1 MDQIADFQRKTER
14 SVDMTLRLLKLFSEE
29 ENYMKNKKVCAL
41 LCAVALSANI
51 VLPVMAAE
59 NTDNIYTTEDGAM
72 VEENQ
77 IAEPQG
83 DAVTGNDTEGIE
95 EQEQAGE
102 NANDVE

>member
-1 MDQIADFQRKTER
+1 
-14 SVDMTLRLLKLFSEE
+14 
-29 ENYMKNKKVCAL
+29 MKNKKVCAL

-51 VLPVMAAE
+51 VLPVRAAE

>member
-1 MDQIADFQRKTER
+1 
-14 SVDMTLRLLKLFSEE
+14 
-29 ENYMKNKKVCAL
+29 MKNVKVCAL
-41 LCAVALSANI
+41 LCAVALSANT
-51 VLPVMAAE
+51 VFPVMAAE
-59 NTDNIYTTEDGAM
+59 NTDNIYTTEDGTM

-102 NANDVE
+102 NANDVEQQESPQEAAQDEVKTEDSQVVLEEDKAEADK

>member
-1 MDQIADFQRKTER
+1 
-14 SVDMTLRLLKLFSEE
+14 
-29 ENYMKNKKVCAL
+29 MKNMKVCAL
-41 LCAVALSANI
+41 LCTVALSANT
-51 VLPVMAAE
+51 VFPVMAAE
-59 NTDNIYTTEDGAM
+59 NTDNIYTTEDGTM

-102 NANDVE
+102 NANDVEQTTGKSTGNSTG

>member
-1 MDQIADFQRKTER
+1 
-14 SVDMTLRLLKLFSEE
+14 
-29 ENYMKNKKVCAL
+29 
-41 LCAVALSANI
+41 
-51 VLPVMAAE
+51 
-59 NTDNIYTTEDGAM
+59 M

-102 NANDVE
+102 NANDVEQTTGKSTGNSTG